1 MIGVATDR
9 PEAPPLGLRR
19 NKGAMRMSAQPN
31 RDDAP
36 DSALSARDIRILDF
50 ERQWWHH
57 AGAKE
62 AAIRSEFSLSA
73 ARYYQ
78 LLNAV
83 IDSPDAV
90 RHDPMLIK
98 RLQRAR
104 ASRVHTRASRA
115 FTPGGDSRLPPAR
128 RND

>member
-1 MIGVATDR
+1 
-9 PEAPPLGLRR
+9 
-19 NKGAMRMSAQPN
+19 MSAQPAHN
-31 RDDAP
+31 AP
-36 DSALSARDIRILDF
+36 DDSDLTERERAILDF

-83 IDSPDAV
+83 IDLPGAL
-90 RHDPMLIK
+90 RQDPMLVK
-98 RLQRAR
+98 RLLRAR
-104 ASRVHTRASRA
+104 DARTQARAARA
-115 FTPGGDSRLPPAR
+115 FTSSHPGGAEDRPRSEESTE
-128 RND
+128 